1 MKKNQNIIFD
11 LGGVLLNLNFG
22 AIERRFQELLG
33 NDYYLLFRN
42 LKTQNIFNKFET
54 GDFSEEIFLE
64 YFLKSTQLTHEQV
77 LTAWNSILLDLPLH
91 RLDFLKRLRKD
102 YNIYLLSNTN
112 YTHVQKIEADL
123 KTQYG
128 IEDFRKEFFEIGYYS
143 FEMGMRK
150 PEKQIFQAVLEDANL
165 NAADTIFIDD
175 NKNNI
180 KSAASLGIQ
189 TILHEPNAEIEPVL
203 MSFLEKGK

>member
-1 MKKNQNIIFD
+1 MKKNKNIIFD

-33 NDYYLLFRN
+33 NDYYLLFRD
-42 LKTQNIFNKFET
+42 LKTQNIFNKFEV

-64 YFLKSTQLTHEQV
+64 YFLKSTKLTQEQV

-123 KTQYG
+123 KAQYG
-128 IEDFRKEFFEIGYYS
+128 IQDFRAAFFEKGYYS
-143 FEMGMRK
+143 FEM
-150 PEKQIFQAVLEDANL
+150 
-165 NAADTIFIDD
+165 
-175 NKNNI
+175 
-180 KSAASLGIQ
+180 
-189 TILHEPNAEIEPVL
+189 
-203 MSFLEKGK
+203 

>member
-33 NDYYLLFRN
+33 NDYYLLFRD
-42 LKTQNIFNKFET
+42 LKTQNIFNKFEI
-54 GDFSEEIFLE
+54 GAFSEEIFLD
-64 YFLKSTQLTHEQV
+64 YFLKSTKLTHEQV

-128 IEDFRKEFFEIGYYS
+128 IQDFRKEFFEIGYYS

-150 PEKQIFQAVLEDANL
+150 PENRIFQAVLEDANL

-180 KSAASLGIQ
+180 KSAANLGIQ

-203 MSFLEKGK
+203 MAFL